1 MAKKKR
7 LLWHVFF
14 SYLLVILISLVA
26 VTWLTS
32 NAMRHF
38 FLEKT
43 QDDLQTRALIF
54 ENYILEHADPLDEQ
68 SIDRLCKKI
77 GPSASTR
84 LTVVLPSGR
93 VIGDSEE
100 DPRKMDSH
108 IDRPEILDAMEKD
121 AGVSSRYS
129 PTLSRNMMYVA
140 VALKRNTRTVAFV
153 RAAIQV
159 DSLDA
164 DIQAIKMR
172 IAFSGLII
180 AGLATLV
187 SLLVSHRIRRP
198 IEEIREGAERFSR
211 GDFQRPLPVSTIKEI
226 GELSET
232 LNTMAQELQKTV
244 STITEQR
251 NELGA
256 VLSSMAEGVL
266 AMDMEERIL
275 GMNHAASVIFEC
287 DPRQVQ
293 GRTIQEVIRHPELQ
307 SLVTEALSS
316 EGTVERDVVLYLRKE
331 RVLNGHATILRDG
344 EGNRVGVLVVLN
356 DITRLRKLENIR
368 KDFVANVSHEIK
380 TPITAI
386 KGFVETLRDGA
397 MQSPQ
402 DAERFLGIIQNHVLR
417 LESLVEDLLSLSR
430 IEEET
435 EKEAIVL
442 EEKPIK
448 EVLMGAIQLCQ
459 VRAEP
464 KQIRMELSC
473 KEEVIARINSS
484 LLEQAVVNLLDNAVK
499 YSETGKSIWVE
510 MDTKP
515 QEISIKVRD
524 EGCGIEKQHLE
535 RLFERFYRVDKAR
548 SRKLGGT
555 GLGLAIVKH
564 IMEVH
569 GGRVSVESQ
578 PGRGSTFTLH
588 LPRSS
593 AQDLSRRS
601 DSGP

>member
-14 SYLLVILISLVA
+14 SYLLVILVSLVA
-26 VTWLTS
+26 VTWLAS
-32 NAMRHF
+32 NSMRHF
-38 FLEKT
+38 FLQKT
-43 QDDLQTRALIF
+43 QDDLQTRALLF
-54 ENYILEHADPLDEQ
+54 ENYILEHVEPLDEQ

-77 GPSASTR
+77 GPAAFTR
-84 LTVVLPSGR
+84 LTVILPSGR

-100 DPRKMDSH
+100 DPQKMDNH

-121 AGVSSRYS
+121 VGVASRYS
-129 PTLSRNMMYVA
+129 PTVGKQLMYVA
-140 VALKRNTRTVAFV
+140 VPLKRNTRTEAFV

-159 DSLDA
+159 NSVDK
-164 DIQAIKMR
+164 DIEAIQIKM
-172 IAFSGLII
+172 AFSGLII
-180 AGLATLV
+180 AGFATLL
-187 SLLVSHRIRRP
+187 SLLVFHRIRRP
-198 IEEIREGAERFSR
+198 IEEIRRGAERFSR
-211 GDFQRPLPVSTIKEI
+211 GDFQNPLPVSAIKEI

-287 DPRQVQ
+287 DPKQVQ

-307 SLVTEALSS
+307 SLVTKALASEEA
-316 EGTVERDVVLYLRKE
+316 VERDVVLYLKEE

-368 KDFVANVSHEIK
+368 KDFVANVSHEIR

-397 MQSPQ
+397 MQSPEEA
-402 DAERFLGIIQNHVLR
+402 DRFLGIIQNHVQR

-430 IEEET
+430 IEEDT
-435 EKEAIVL
+435 EKEAIAL
-442 EEKPIK
+442 EEKAVK
-448 EVLMGAIQLCQ
+448 DVLAGALQLCQ
-459 VRAEP
+459 MKAEP
-464 KQIRMELSC
+464 KQIRMVLSC
-473 KEEVIARINSS
+473 KQDVVARINPS

-499 YSETGKSIWVE
+499 YSEPGKSVWVE
-510 MDTKP
+510 MDKTEKDVL
-515 QEISIKVRD
+515 IRVRD
-524 EGCGIEKQHLE
+524 EGCGIEKQYQE

-564 IMEVH
+564 IMEAH

-588 LPRSS
+588 LPRISS
-593 AQDLSRRS
+593 KEPSR
-601 DSGP
+601 

>member
-1 MAKKKR
+1 
-7 LLWHVFF
+7 
-14 SYLLVILISLVA
+14 
-26 VTWLTS
+26 
-32 NAMRHF
+32 
-38 FLEKT
+38 
-43 QDDLQTRALIF
+43 
-54 ENYILEHADPLDEQ
+54 
-68 SIDRLCKKI
+68 
-77 GPSASTR
+77 
-84 LTVVLPSGR
+84 
-93 VIGDSEE
+93 
-100 DPRKMDSH
+100 
-108 IDRPEILDAMEKD
+108 
-121 AGVSSRYS
+121 
-129 PTLSRNMMYVA
+129 MYVA
-140 VALKRNTRTVAFV
+140 VPLKRNTRTMAFV

-159 DSLDA
+159 ESVDK
-164 DIQAIKMR
+164 DIAAIQIKM
-172 IAFSGLII
+172 AFSGIVI
-180 AGLATLV
+180 AGFATLL

-198 IEEIREGAERFSR
+198 IEDIRRGAERFAH
-211 GDFQRPLPVSTIKEI
+211 GDFQSALPVSNLKEI

-232 LNTMAQELQKTV
+232 LNTMAQELQKKV

-266 AMDMEERIL
+266 AMDMDERIL

-287 DPRQVQ
+287 DPRRVQ

-307 SLVTEALSS
+307 SLVTKALAS
-316 EGTVERDVVLYLRKE
+316 EGAVERDVVLYLKEE

-344 EGNRVGVLVVLN
+344 EANRVGVLVVLN

-397 MQSPQ
+397 MHSPE
-402 DAERFLGIIQNHVLR
+402 DADRFLGIIQNHVLR

-435 EKEAIVL
+435 EKEQIIL
-442 EEKPIK
+442 EEKPVK
-448 EVLMGAIQLCQ
+448 EVLTGALQLCQ
-459 VRAEP
+459 VKAEP

-473 KEEVIARINSS
+473 RDDVVARINSS
-484 LLEQAVVNLLDNAVK
+484 LLEQAVVNLLDNAIK
-499 YSETGKSIWVE
+499 YSESGKSIWVQA
-510 MDTKP
+510 DATP
-515 QEISIKVRD
+515 QEILIRVRD
-524 EGCGIEKQHLE
+524 EGCGIEKKHQE

-564 IMEVH
+564 IMEAH

-578 PGRGSTFTLH
+578 LGRGSTFTLH
-588 LPRSS
+588 LPR
-593 AQDLSRRS
+593 
-601 DSGP
+601 

>member
-1 MAKKKR
+1 MAKKKP
-7 LLWHVFF
+7 LLWHFF
-14 SYLLVILISLVA
+14 SSYLLVILVSLVA
-26 VTWLTS
+26 VIWLAS

-43 QDDLQTRALIF
+43 QGDLQNRALIF
-54 ENYILEHADPLDEQ
+54 ENYILEHVDPVDEL
-68 SIDRLCKKI
+68 SVDRLCKKI

-84 LTVVLPSGR
+84 LTVILPSGR

-100 DPRKMDSH
+100 DPRKMDNH
-108 IDRPEILDAMEKD
+108 LDRPEILDAMEREV
-121 AGVSSRYS
+121 GVSARYS
-129 PTLSRNMMYVA
+129 PTLGKNMMYVA
-140 VALKRNTRTVAFV
+140 VPLKRNTRTVAFV

-164 DIQAIKMR
+164 DIQAITTK
-172 IAFSGLII
+172 IAFSGLLI
-180 AGLATLV
+180 AGLATLL

-198 IEEIREGAERFSR
+198 IEAMREGADRFSR
-211 GDFQRPLPVSTIKEI
+211 GDFQQHLPVSAIKEI

-275 GMNHAASVIFEC
+275 GMNQAASVIFEC

-307 SLVTEALSS
+307 SLVTKALAS
-316 EGTVERDVVLYLRKE
+316 EGAVERDVVLYLKEE

-386 KGFVETLRDGA
+386 KGFVETLQDGA

-402 DAERFLGIIQNHVLR
+402 DAERFLDIIQNHVLR

-430 IEEET
+430 IEQET
-435 EKEAIVL
+435 EKEEIVL

-448 EVLMGAIQLCQ
+448 EVLVGALQFCQ
-459 VRAEP
+459 VKAEP

-473 KEEVIARINSS
+473 SEDVVARINPS

-499 YSETGKSIWVE
+499 YSEPGKSVRVQLE
-510 MDTKP
+510 TTP
-515 QEISIKVRD
+515 QEILIRVRD
-524 EGCGIEKQHLE
+524 EGCGIEKQHQE

-564 IMEVH
+564 IMEAH

-578 PGRGSTFTLH
+578 LGRGSTFTLH
-588 LPRSS
+588 LPR
-593 AQDLSRRS
+593 
-601 DSGP
+601 

>member
-1 MAKKKR
+1 MAEKKS

-26 VTWLTS
+26 VTWLAS
-32 NAMRHF
+32 NSMRHF
-38 FLEKT
+38 FLDKT
-43 QDDLQTRALIF
+43 KDDLQTRALLF
-54 ENYILEHADPLDEQ
+54 ENYILEHVEPLDEQ

-77 GPSASTR
+77 GPSAFTR
-84 LTVVLPSGR
+84 LTVILPSGR

-100 DPRKMDSH
+100 DPQKMDSH

-121 AGVSSRYS
+121 VGVSTRYS
-129 PTLSRNMMYVA
+129 PTLGKQLMYVA
-140 VALKRNTRTVAFV
+140 VPLKRNTRTVAFV

-159 DSLDA
+159 DSVDR
-164 DIQAIKMR
+164 DIQAIQIK

-180 AGLATLV
+180 AGLATLL

-198 IEEIREGAERFSR
+198 IEEIRRGAEGFSR
-211 GDFQRPLPVSTIKEI
+211 GDFQHPLPVSAVKEI

-244 STITEQR
+244 SKITEQR

-275 GMNHAASVIFEC
+275 GMNQAASVIFEC
-287 DPRQVQ
+287 DPRRVQ

-307 SLVTEALSS
+307 RLVTKALAS
-316 EGTVERDVVLYLRKE
+316 EGDVERDVVLCSKEE
-331 RVLNGHATILRDG
+331 RVLNGHGTILRDG

-386 KGFVETLRDGA
+386 KGFVETLKDGA

-402 DAERFLGIIQNHVLR
+402 DAERFLGIIQNHVQR
-417 LESLVEDLLSLSR
+417 LEALVEDLLSLSR
-430 IEEET
+430 IEEEA

-442 EEKPIK
+442 EEKPLK
-448 EVLMGAIQLCQ
+448 DVLMGALQLCQ
-459 VRAEP
+459 VKAEP

-473 KEEVIARINSS
+473 TGDVVARISPS

-499 YSETGKSIWVE
+499 YSEAGKTIWVQT
-510 MDTKP
+510 DATP
-515 QEISIKVRD
+515 QETLIRVRD

-548 SRKLGGT
+548 SRKQGGT

-564 IMEVH
+564 IMEAH
-569 GGRVSVESQ
+569 GGSVSVESQ
-578 PGRGSTFTLH
+578 LGRGSTFTLH
-588 LPRSS
+588 LPRISS
-593 AQDLSRRS
+593 QVIS
-601 DSGP
+601 

>member
-14 SYLLVILISLVA
+14 SYLLVILVSLVA
-26 VTWLTS
+26 VTWLAS
-32 NAMRHF
+32 NSMRHF
-38 FLEKT
+38 FLQKT
-43 QDDLQTRALIF
+43 QDDLQTRALLF
-54 ENYILEHADPLDEQ
+54 ENYILEHVEPLDEQ

-77 GPSASTR
+77 GPAAFTR
-84 LTVVLPSGR
+84 LTVILPSGR

-100 DPRKMDSH
+100 DPQKMDNH

-121 AGVSSRYS
+121 VGVASRYS
-129 PTLSRNMMYVA
+129 PTVGKQLLYVA
-140 VALKRNTRTVAFV
+140 VPLKRDTRTAAFV

-159 DSLDA
+159 NSVDK
-164 DIQAIKMR
+164 DIEAIQIKM
-172 IAFSGLII
+172 AFSGLLI
-180 AGLATLV
+180 AGFATLL
-187 SLLVSHRIRRP
+187 SLLVFQRIRRP
-198 IEEIREGAERFSR
+198 IEEIRRGAERFSR
-211 GDFQRPLPVSTIKEI
+211 GDFQNPLPVSAIKEI

-287 DPRQVQ
+287 DPKQVQ

-307 SLVTEALSS
+307 SLVTKALASEEA
-316 EGTVERDVVLYLRKE
+316 VERDVVLYLKEE

-368 KDFVANVSHEIK
+368 KDFVANVSHEIR

-397 MQSPQ
+397 MQSPEEA
-402 DAERFLGIIQNHVLR
+402 DRFLLIIQNHVQR

-430 IEEET
+430 IEEDT
-435 EKEAIVL
+435 EKEAIAL
-442 EEKPIK
+442 EEKAVK
-448 EVLMGAIQLCQ
+448 DVLAGALQLCQ
-459 VRAEP
+459 MKAEP
-464 KQIRMELSC
+464 KQIRMVLSC
-473 KEEVIARINSS
+473 KQDVVARINPS

-499 YSETGKSIWVE
+499 YSEPGKSVWVE
-510 MDTKP
+510 MDKTEKDVL
-515 QEISIKVRD
+515 IRVRD
-524 EGCGIEKQHLE
+524 EGCGIEKQYQE

-564 IMEVH
+564 IMEAH

-588 LPRSS
+588 LPRISS
-593 AQDLSRRS
+593 QE
-601 DSGP
+601 PPQ

>member
-1 MAKKKR
+1 MAKQKP
-7 LLWHVFF
+7 LLWHVFS
-14 SYLLVILISLVA
+14 SYLLVILVSLVA
-26 VTWLTS
+26 VIWLAS

-43 QDDLQTRALIF
+43 QGDLQNRALIF
-54 ENYILEHADPLDEQ
+54 ENYILEHVDPVDEL
-68 SIDRLCKKI
+68 SVDRLCKKI

-84 LTVVLPSGR
+84 LTVILPSGR

-100 DPRKMDSH
+100 DPRKMDNH
-108 IDRPEILDAMEKD
+108 LDRPEILDAMEREV
-121 AGVSSRYS
+121 GVSARYS
-129 PTLSRNMMYVA
+129 PTLGKNMMYVA
-140 VALKRNTRTVAFV
+140 VPLKRNTRTVAFV

-164 DIQAIKMR
+164 DIQAITTK
-172 IAFSGLII
+172 IAFSGLLI
-180 AGLATLV
+180 AGLATLL

-198 IEEIREGAERFSR
+198 IEAMREGAERFSR
-211 GDFQRPLPVSTIKEI
+211 GDFQQPLPVSAIKEI

-275 GMNHAASVIFEC
+275 GMNQAASVIFEC

-307 SLVTEALSS
+307 SLVTKALAS
-316 EGTVERDVVLYLRKE
+316 EGAVERDVVLYLKEE

-435 EKEAIVL
+435 EKEEIVL

-448 EVLMGAIQLCQ
+448 EVLVGALQFCQ
-459 VRAEP
+459 VKAEP
-464 KQIRMELSC
+464 KQIRIELSC
-473 KEEVIARINSS
+473 SEDVVARINSS

-499 YSETGKSIWVE
+499 YSEPGKSVRVQLE
-510 MDTKP
+510 TTP
-515 QEISIKVRD
+515 QEILIRVRD
-524 EGCGIEKQHLE
+524 EGCGIEKQHQE

-564 IMEVH
+564 IMEAH

-578 PGRGSTFTLH
+578 LGRGSTFTLH
-588 LPRSS
+588 LPR
-593 AQDLSRRS
+593 
-601 DSGP
+601 

>member
-1 MAKKKR
+1 MAEKKS
-7 LLWHVFF
+7 LLWHVFS
-14 SYLLVILISLVA
+14 SYLLVILVSLVA
-26 VTWLTS
+26 VTWLAS
-32 NAMRHF
+32 NSMRHF
-38 FLEKT
+38 FLEKI
-43 QDDLQTRALIF
+43 QDDLQARALLF
-54 ENYILEHADPLDEQ
+54 ENYILDHTEPLDEQ

-77 GPSASTR
+77 GPSAFTR
-84 LTVVLPSGR
+84 LTVILPSGR

-100 DPRKMDSH
+100 DPQKMDNH
-108 IDRPEILDAMEKD
+108 LDRPEILDAMEKKV
-121 AGVSSRYS
+121 GVSTRHS
-129 PTLSRNMMYVA
+129 PTLAKQLMYVA
-140 VALKRNTRTVAFV
+140 VPLKRNTRTVALV
-153 RAAIQV
+153 RAAIEV
-159 DSLDA
+159 DSVDMGIA
-164 DIQAIKMR
+164 AIQIKM
-172 IAFSGLII
+172 AFFGLVI
-180 AGLATLV
+180 AGFATLL

-198 IEEIREGAERFSR
+198 IEEIRRGAERFAG
-211 GDFQRPLPVSTIKEI
+211 GDFQQLLPVSRIKEI
-226 GELSET
+226 GDLSET
-232 LNTMAQELQKTV
+232 LNTMAQELQKTL
-244 STITEQR
+244 SKITEQR

-293 GRTIQEVIRHPELQ
+293 GRIIQEVIRHPELQ
-307 SLVTEALSS
+307 SLVTEALAG
-316 EGTVERDVVLYLRKE
+316 EGAVERDVVLYLKEE

-344 EGNRVGVLVVLN
+344 EGTRVGVLVVLN

-368 KDFVANVSHEIK
+368 KDFVANVSHEIR

-435 EKEAIVL
+435 EKEAILL
-442 EEKPIK
+442 EEKPLR
-448 EVLMGAIQLCQ
+448 EVLEGALQLCQ
-459 VRAEP
+459 VKAEP

-473 KEEVIARINSS
+473 SDDVVARINAS

-499 YSETGKSIWVE
+499 YSEPGKRIWVQT
-510 MDTKP
+510 DATP
-515 QEISIKVRD
+515 QETLIRVRD

-564 IMEVH
+564 IMEAH

-578 PGRGSTFTLH
+578 AGRGSTFTLH
-588 LPRSS
+588 LPR
-593 AQDLSRRS
+593 
-601 DSGP
+601 

>member
-14 SYLLVILISLVA
+14 SYLLIILVSLVA
-26 VTWLTS
+26 VTWLAS
-32 NAMRHF
+32 NSMRQF
-38 FLEKT
+38 FLEKM
-43 QDDLQTRALIF
+43 QDDLQTRALLF
-54 ENYILEHADPLDEQ
+54 ENYILEHVDPLHEER
-68 SIDRLCKKI
+68 IDRLCKEI

-84 LTVVLPSGR
+84 LTVILPSGR

-100 DPRKMDSH
+100 DTRKMDNH
-108 IDRPEILDAMEKD
+108 LDRPEILDAMEKEV
-121 AGVSSRYS
+121 GVATRYS
-129 PTLSRNMMYVA
+129 PTLGKSMMYVA
-140 VALKRNTRTVAFV
+140 VPLKRNSRTAAFV

-159 DSLDA
+159 DSLEA
-164 DIQAIKMR
+164 DIQAIKMK
-172 IAFSGLII
+172 IAFSGFII
-180 AGLATLV
+180 AGLATLL

-198 IEEIREGAERFSR
+198 IEEIRRGAENFSR
-211 GDFQRPLPVSTIKEI
+211 GDFQHPLPVSAIKEI
-226 GELSET
+226 GDLSET
-232 LNTMAQELQKTV
+232 LNAMAQELDKTL

-307 SLVTEALSS
+307 TLVTKALASEEA
-316 EGTVERDVVLYLRKE
+316 VEKDVVLYLKEE

-344 EGNRVGVLVVLN
+344 KGTRVGVLVVLN

-386 KGFVETLRDGA
+386 KGFVETLQDGA
-397 MQSPQ
+397 IQSPQ
-402 DAERFLGIIQNHVLR
+402 DAKRFLGIIQSHVQR
-417 LESLVEDLLSLSR
+417 LEALVEDLLSLSR

-435 EKEAIVL
+435 EKEVIVL
-442 EEKPIK
+442 EEKTIK
-448 EVLMGAIQLCQ
+448 DVLVGALQLCQ
-459 VRAEP
+459 VKAEP
-464 KQIRMELSC
+464 KQIRIELSC
-473 KEEVIARINSS
+473 RDNLVGKINPS
-484 LLEQAVVNLLDNAVK
+484 LLEQAVVNLLDNAIN
-499 YSETGKSIWVE
+499 YSEPEKSIWVE
-510 MDTKP
+510 ADTTP
-515 QEISIKVRD
+515 QEILIQVRD
-524 EGCGIEKQHLE
+524 EGCGIEKQHQE

-548 SRKLGGT
+548 SRKQGGT

-564 IMEVH
+564 IMEAH
-569 GGRVSVESQ
+569 GGRVSVESH

-588 LPRSS
+588 LPRISS
-593 AQDLSRRS
+593 QEPSR
-601 DSGP
+601 